1 MRNETYTKKTEWKIF
16 GKYSIVTK
24 EEICSGIE
32 IEGQI
37 FQINMT
43 PDYYKSEFEIDKE
56 KKNNEHKSD
65 G

>member
-1 MRNETYTKKTEWKIF
+1 MRNESYTKKTEWKLF
-16 GKYSIVTK
+16 GKKIFEK

-43 PDYYKSEFEIDKE
+43 PDYYNSEFEINKD

-65 G
+65 S

>member
-1 MRNETYTKKTEWKIF
+1 MRNESYTKKTEWKIF
-16 GKYSIVTK
+16 GKTICEK
-24 EEICSGIE
+24 EEICSGFE

-43 PDYYKSEFEIDKE
+43 PDYYKTEFEINKD

-65 G
+65 S